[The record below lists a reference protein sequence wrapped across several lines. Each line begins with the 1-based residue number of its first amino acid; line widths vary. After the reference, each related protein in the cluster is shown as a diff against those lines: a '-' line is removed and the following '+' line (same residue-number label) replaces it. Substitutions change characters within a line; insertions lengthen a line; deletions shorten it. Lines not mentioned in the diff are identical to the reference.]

1 MAEEVKLNPEAASE
15 VIPLVGASAPV
26 LPAYCRF
33 LRCKEMFIDTGHPF
47 DLADSR
53 SGAYWCAHTQNC
65 DSWRSAVEWALGT
78 CCSSLPT
85 VDSRL
90 PTS

>member
-1 MAEEVKLNPEAASE
+1 MAEEIKLNPEASSE
-15 VIPLVGASAPV
+15 VIPLIGAGAPV

-47 DLADSR
+47 DLADSG

-65 DSWRSAVEWALGT
+65 LGRDGQVVGVETCVSGRSCHEP
-78 CCSSLPT
+78 C
-85 VDSRL
+85 
-90 PTS
+90 

>member
-1 MAEEVKLNPEAASE
+1 MADVKLNPEAASE
-15 VIPLVGASAPV
+15 VIPLVGAGGQVVSV
-26 LPAYCRF
+26 LPVYCRF

-65 DSWRSAVEWALGT
+65 LGRDGQEVGVETCVAGRSCHEAL
-78 CCSSLPT
+78 
-85 VDSRL
+85 
-90 PTS
+90 